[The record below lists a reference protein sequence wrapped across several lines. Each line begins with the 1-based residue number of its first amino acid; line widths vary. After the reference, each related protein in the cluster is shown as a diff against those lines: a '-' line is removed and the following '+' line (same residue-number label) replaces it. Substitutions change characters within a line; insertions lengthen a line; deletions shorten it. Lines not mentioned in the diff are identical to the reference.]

1 MNNCGFSENMA
12 PLKSYK
18 FKKIDSEFN
27 GEYLPLCA
35 KVSSYIFVSIISLVY
50 PPP

>member
-1 MNNCGFSENMA
+1 MNNDGFSENMA

-18 FKKIDSEFN
+18 FKKIDSGFN

-35 KVSSYIFVSIISLVY
+35 KVSKQRNKFLASFKKIFC
-50 PPP
+50 